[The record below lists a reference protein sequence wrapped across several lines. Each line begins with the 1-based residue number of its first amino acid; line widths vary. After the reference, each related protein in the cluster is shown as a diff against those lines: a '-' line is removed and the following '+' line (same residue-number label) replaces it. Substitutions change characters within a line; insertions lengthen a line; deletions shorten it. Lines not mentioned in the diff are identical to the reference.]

1 MYIYKKQL
9 ENMKSIITIAIT
21 LFTAVSMNAQA
32 NFFNE
37 AIRWNKFIDRVN
49 SPKGQQLNYSD
60 IEGDAYFG
68 KYFITANIENATS
81 LIKTRY
87 NMYTDTVELMNEQ
100 DIFELPKSQKY
111 SRISFLKPTL
121 VLTYVT
127 TGNIPMGYYF
137 ELATGKYTL
146 LKKMQVEFREG
157 SPAVNSFTPAI
168 APKFENLKPIYYLKS
183 DSEVIKLTKNVKDL
197 ANAIPDKKE
206 EINDF
211 VKKNNIKLNQDLD
224 LIRLANF
231 INASK

>member
-1 MYIYKKQL
+1 
-9 ENMKSIITIAIT
+9 MKSIITIAIT

-100 DIFELPKSQKY
+100 DIFELPKAQKY

-121 VLTYVT
+121 ILT
-127 TGNIPMGYYF
+127 
-137 ELATGKYTL
+137 
-146 LKKMQVEFREG
+146 
-157 SPAVNSFTPAI
+157 
-168 APKFENLKPIYYLKS
+168 
-183 DSEVIKLTKNVKDL
+183 
-197 ANAIPDKKE
+197 
-206 EINDF
+206 
-211 VKKNNIKLNQDLD
+211 
-224 LIRLANF
+224 
-231 INASK
+231 